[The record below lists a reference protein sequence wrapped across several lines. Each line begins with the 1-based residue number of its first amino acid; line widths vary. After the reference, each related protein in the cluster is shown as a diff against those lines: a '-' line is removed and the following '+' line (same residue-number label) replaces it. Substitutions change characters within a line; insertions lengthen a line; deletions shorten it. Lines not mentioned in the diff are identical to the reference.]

1 MKQLLDSLSRFNRQ
15 EQTMIVAGSIVVFL
29 YLLWIVLLA
38 PLQRKVDRLTL
49 TNVATTQSLG
59 RVQLM
64 AQKLEGLSQLSQGGA
79 GGDNL
84 SGLVDSSLRE
94 NGLSMSNFS
103 PSPGG
108 EARIRID
115 KASSEAL
122 MQWLYDLETKHFVAI
137 RELSITASND
147 PGQVSVNVRL
157 QKP

>member
-1 MKQLLDSLSRFNRQ
+1 MNQLLNSLSRFNRQ
-15 EQTMIVAGSIVVFL
+15 EQTMIVVLGSVVFL
-29 YLLWIVLLA
+29 YLLWIALLA
-38 PLQRKVDRLTL
+38 PLQRKVDRLTV

-59 RVQLM
+59 RVQLL
-64 AQKLEGLSQLSQGGA
+64 ASELEGLSQQANQAGA

-84 SGLVDSSLRE
+84 SGLVDASLRE
-94 NGLSMSNFS
+94 NGLAMSNFS

-147 PGQVSVNVRL
+147 PGQVAVNVRL
-157 QKP
+157 QK